1 MKAILEKR
9 KSIKSIAWILIFA
22 ILLGSLF
29 KLTVP
34 VLSEGTADENIYVM
48 LDGEKV
54 SNVVLDEDAK
64 LRFEA
69 YSGEKASA
77 YQWQIK
83 DPKAK
88 DRWIN
93 VSDGLT
99 KYLWVTNA
107 LVGSMLNSAGV
118 AELRCRVQI
127 NSEDFFTSPV
137 KVVLSLKVPDDS
149 ADDRVIITNQSIKFN
164 ANKNTEHKTY
174 SIVINYL
181 FDNIEFAFVPYG
193 ASVAAGSDFVATI

>member
-1 MKAILEKR
+1 MKAILENR
-9 KSIKSIAWILIFA
+9 KNIKSIAWILIFA

-54 SNVVLDEDAK
+54 SEVVLDEDAK

-69 YSGEKASA
+69 YSEYKVSA

-83 DPKAK
+83 DPTFE

-93 VSDGLT
+93 VSDGFT

-107 LVGSMLNSAGV
+107 LVGSMLNVNGV

-127 NSEDFFTSPV
+127 DSEESFTTPV

-149 ADDRVIITNQSIKFN
+149 ADSRVIITNKSVKFT

-181 FDNIEFAFVPYG
+181 FDNNAIAFEPY
-193 ASVAAGSDFVATI
+193 